1 MSDSNHNEGGTRA
14 RFLKSHNRDPE
25 GGNDSN
31 PESTNGGSTE
41 MLMVER
47 RQGRQENLSKMNN
60 LLDQI
65 GGMFQKVNT
74 MVASQEEML
83 GRIDLDAEES
93 EKNVK
98 KGKRTVMEIFQDV
111 SSNRKLIFQVFTLI
125 IIMSVV
131 YIIFFS

>member
-1 MSDSNHNEGGTRA
+1 
-14 RFLKSHNRDPE
+14 
-25 GGNDSN
+25 
-31 PESTNGGSTE
+31 
-41 MLMVER
+41 
-47 RQGRQENLSKMNN
+47 MNT

-83 GRIDLDAEES
+83 GRIDYDAEEA
-93 EKNVK
+93 ERNVK
-98 KGKRTVMEIFQDV
+98 KGKRTVMEIFKDV
-111 SSNRKLIFQVFTLI
+111 SSNRKLVFQVFALI